1 MTAHQNTAAT
11 ERRAGSQPL
20 LAQHGPIIQEY
31 GTLRLLPI
39 ALSHEA
45 RLLSCQLLNQ
55 ILADSLIL
63 YSLYKKHHW
72 QMRGPTFEQLHL
84 LLDKHAGE
92 QLELIDTLAERVQML
107 GGVAIADPRQVA
119 EVTKIERAPDGVEE
133 APAMLSRL
141 LSAHETIITEVR
153 EAIEQTAQNGDGGSN
168 DLLMGDILR
177 THEQQ
182 VWFLAEHLVDTP
194 LLRT

>member
-1 MTAHQNTAAT
+1 M
-11 ERRAGSQPL
+11 
-20 LAQHGPIIQEY
+20 
-31 GTLRLLPI
+31 
-39 ALSHEA
+39 
-45 RLLSCQLLNQ
+45 LSCQLLNQ

-72 QMRGPTFEQLHL
+72 QMCGPTFEQLYV

-92 QLELIDTLAERVQML
+92 QLELIDALAERIQML
-107 GGVAIADPRQVA
+107 GGVALAEMRHVA
-119 EVTKIERAPDGVEE
+119 ELTTIERAPDGVEE
-133 APAMLSRL
+133 VPAMLSRL

-153 EAIEQTAQNGDGGSN
+153 EAIEQTAQNGDDGSN
-168 DLLMGDILR
+168 DLLMGDVLR

-194 LLRT
+194 LVRA

>member
-1 MTAHQNTAAT
+1 MTADQNTAT
-11 ERRAGSQPL
+11 SERANGSQPL
-20 LAQHGPIIQEY
+20 LYQHGQIIQEF

-39 ALSHEA
+39 ALGHEA
-45 RLLSCQLLNQ
+45 RLQSCQLLNQ
-55 ILADSLIL
+55 ILADSLII

-92 QLELIDTLAERVQML
+92 QLELIDALAERVQML
-107 GGVAIADPRQVA
+107 GGVAIADPRHVA
-119 EVTKIERAPDGVEE
+119 EITIIERAPNGVEE
-133 APAMLSRL
+133 VPAMLARL
-141 LSAHETIITEVR
+141 LAAHESIITAVR
-153 EAIEQTAQNGDGGSN
+153 AAIERTAQNGDGGSN
-168 DLLMGDILR
+168 DLLIGDVLR

-194 LLRT
+194 LLRA